1 MSLEK
6 TFKYYNT
13 DIDNL
18 FLKGSDVG
26 IKSVFETF
34 TDGGRVVTTD
44 PSFPMYKV
52 YSELYQCEYI
62 GVEHEKD
69 YTISVNK
76 ILSQIN
82 DNTDLVILS

>member
-1 MSLEK
+1 M
-6 TFKYYNT
+6 
-13 DIDNL
+13 
-18 FLKGSDVG
+18 GSDVG

-82 DNTDLVILS
+82 DNTDLVILGQSK